1 MSLLAISAMSF
12 PEWSPALFQIDLGF
26 LGLGKFPIR
35 WYALGYIAGLMIA
48 WRYALAL
55 IERPKM
61 WGGEAPTTREGIDD
75 LLFWAT
81 LGVILGGRLGYLF
94 FYDLPN
100 NFDEFS
106 KDPMRALRIW
116 QGGMSFL
123 GGLLG
128 VALAI
133 TYVSRKYKLP
143 LRSIADIGGV
153 TAGFGIFFV
162 RITNFINAEL
172 YGRPVSQG
180 QESWGMI
187 FPEGRVPGSTPPSY
201 NWETGEWV
209 YRGAEVARYPS
220 QLYEAA
226 LEGLIPVI
234 VTSLLVWRFRALQR
248 PGLIGGLFLLMYGVG
263 RTIAERFREPDYFG
277 DDAFIETLPEW
288 LTMGQ
293 ILSMP
298 MWAGGLYLVWTA
310 LSRERVD
317 VAKSA

>member
-1 MSLLAISAMSF
+1 M
-12 PEWSPALFQIDLGF
+12 
-26 LGLGKFPIR
+26 
-35 WYALGYIAGLMIA
+35 
-48 WRYALAL
+48 
-55 IERPKM
+55 
-61 WGGEAPTTREGIDD
+61 
-75 LLFWAT
+75 
-81 LGVILGGRLGYLF
+81 
-94 FYDLPN
+94 
-100 NFDEFS
+100 
-106 KDPMRALRIW
+106 
-116 QGGMSFL
+116 
-123 GGLLG
+123 
-128 VALAI
+128 
-133 TYVSRKYKLP
+133 
-143 LRSIADIGGV
+143 RSIADIGGV

-209 YRGAEVARYPS
+209 YSGTEVARYPS

-277 DDAFIETLPEW
+277 DDAFIESLPEW

-293 ILSMP
+293 ILSIP
-298 MWAGGLYLVWTA
+298 MWLGGLYLVWTA
-310 LSRERVD
+310 LSRERVG
-317 VAKSA
+317 ATQSA

>member
-100 NFDEFS
+100 NFDEFT

-116 QGGMSFL
+116 QGGMSFH
-123 GGLLG
+123 GGMLG

-162 RITNFINAEL
+162 RIANFVNAEL
-172 YGRPVSQG
+172 YGRPVSEG

-187 FPEGRVPGSTPPSY
+187 FPQGRAVPTSTPPSY

-209 YRGAEVARYPS
+209 YSGAEVARYPS
-220 QLYEAA
+220 QLYEAV

-234 VTSLLVWRFRALQR
+234 VTSLLVWRFKALQR
-248 PGLIGGLFLLMYGVG
+248 PGLIGGLFLLMYGIG
-263 RTIAERFREPDYFG
+263 RSIAEQFREPDSFV
-277 DDAFIETLPEW
+277 TWLPDW
-288 LTMGQ
+288 ITMGQ
-293 ILSMP
+293 LLSIP

-310 LSRERVD
+310 LSRERV
-317 VAKSA
+317 SAAQSA